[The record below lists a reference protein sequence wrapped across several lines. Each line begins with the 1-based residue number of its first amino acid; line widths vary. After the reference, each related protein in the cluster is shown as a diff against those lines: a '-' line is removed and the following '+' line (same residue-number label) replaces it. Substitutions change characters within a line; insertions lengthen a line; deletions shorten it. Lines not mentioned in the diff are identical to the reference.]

1 MARLFSDYITDRFY
15 NDIIS
20 AIQNCI
26 DDNRGNLDLWVNNI
40 HKIGEV
46 EVTDFHIKKMWIDDL
61 PEMEVGIEMAV
72 EADLEVKEAD
82 YHYDNYEECSK
93 WFLLKC
99 TGNLNCG
106 LNDFIILSTDIYR
119 EKAEPKRPMSNSLVP
134 IISKDK
140 LDDIASEIL
149 MRYYPEALKTP
160 MAVEPQVLA
169 ERMGLNII
177 IRPLTEDSSVFGQ
190 IVFCDTILDT
200 YNVDV
205 GKVEKTEISGK
216 TIMVDPAN
224 FFLRNLGSVNNT
236 IIHECVHWEKHRKA
250 FKLERLY
257 NKDATFIRC
266 QTVGG
271 VKDNK
276 VRSATDWMEWQA
288 NALAPRLQM
297 PIIPFK
303 EKTREFIQRCRQEV
317 GNVAIVDV
325 LEWVIDSLATFFV
338 VSREAAKI
346 RLYDIGYDEV
356 LGVFNYVDGR
366 YVRPHSFKK
375 GSLKPNQTFSI
386 SQNDAV
392 AESALNPE
400 LRDKLAS
407 GEYLFV
413 DSHFCLNS
421 DKYIQRNDIGE
432 LELTDYARHNME
444 KCCLVFDLV
453 VKSVN
458 KYGEQFFTECVLY
471 RDAASNIV
479 FEAHYTST
487 DENINVDDEIKKYN
501 ADILKIAKSLPA
513 TFSGTLN
520 KLIEWSEMTEE
531 ELAEAAEISEKTI
544 QRLRN
549 DEPDNVTLETV
560 VQLIIGL
567 SLPPALSDCLLRASR
582 KDFMMTEQHMMYRM
596 LVLTCYPKTIYE
608 CNERLLAQGLKPLGR
623 QNRAKS

>member
-1 MARLFSDYITDRFY
+1 M
-15 NDIIS
+15 
-20 AIQNCI
+20 
-26 DDNRGNLDLWVNNI
+26 
-40 HKIGEV
+40 
-46 EVTDFHIKKMWIDDL
+46 
-61 PEMEVGIEMAV
+61 
-72 EADLEVKEAD
+72 
-82 YHYDNYEECSK
+82 
-93 WFLLKC
+93 
-99 TGNLNCG
+99 
-106 LNDFIILSTDIYR
+106 NDFIILSTDIYR
-119 EKAEPKRPMSNSLVP
+119 EKAEPKRPMSDSLVP

-177 IRPLTEDSSVFGQ
+177 IRSLTEDSSVFGQ

-250 FKLERLY
+250 FELERLY

-288 NALAPRLQM
+288 NTLAPRLQM

-407 GEYLFV
+407 GEYVFV

-421 DKYIQRNDIGE
+421 DKYIQRNDVGE

-458 KYGEQFFTECVLY
+458 KYGD
-471 RDAASNIV
+471 R
-479 FEAHYTST
+479 
-487 DENINVDDEIKKYN
+487 
-501 ADILKIAKSLPA
+501 KS
-513 TFSGTLN
+513 
-520 KLIEWSEMTEE
+520 
-531 ELAEAAEISEKTI
+531 
-544 QRLRN
+544 
-549 DEPDNVTLETV
+549 V
-560 VQLIIGL
+560 V
-567 SLPPALSDCLLRASR
+567 
-582 KDFMMTEQHMMYRM
+582 
-596 LVLTCYPKTIYE
+596 
-608 CNERLLAQGLKPLGR
+608 
-623 QNRAKS
+623 

>member
-1 MARLFSDYITDRFY
+1 
-15 NDIIS
+15 
-20 AIQNCI
+20 
-26 DDNRGNLDLWVNNI
+26 
-40 HKIGEV
+40 
-46 EVTDFHIKKMWIDDL
+46 
-61 PEMEVGIEMAV
+61 
-72 EADLEVKEAD
+72 
-82 YHYDNYEECSK
+82 
-93 WFLLKC
+93 
-99 TGNLNCG
+99 
-106 LNDFIILSTDIYR
+106 
-119 EKAEPKRPMSNSLVP
+119 
-134 IISKDK
+134 
-140 LDDIASEIL
+140 
-149 MRYYPEALKTP
+149 
-160 MAVEPQVLA
+160 
-169 ERMGLNII
+169 
-177 IRPLTEDSSVFGQ
+177 
-190 IVFCDTILDT
+190 
-200 YNVDV
+200 
-205 GKVEKTEISGK
+205 
-216 TIMVDPAN
+216 MVDPAN

-250 FKLERLY
+250 FELERLY

-266 QTVGG
+266 QIVGG
-271 VKDNK
+271 VKDSK

-297 PIIPFK
+297 PISPFK
-303 EKTREFIQRCRQEV
+303 EKTREFIRQCRQEV
-317 GNVAIVDV
+317 GNVEIVDV
-325 LEWVIDSLATFFV
+325 MEWVIDSLATFFV

-375 GSLKPNQTFSI
+375 GALKPNQTFSI

-400 LRDKLAS
+400 LKEKLAS
-407 GEYLFV
+407 GEYIFV

-453 VKSVN
+453 VRPVN

-501 ADILKIAKSLPA
+501 ADILKVVKSLPA

-531 ELAEAAEISEKTI
+531 KLAEEAQISEKTI

-567 SLPPALSDCLLRASR
+567 SLPPALSDLDLCQYFRQKKLKGYAA
-582 KDFMMTEQHMMYRM
+582 
-596 LVLTCYPKTIYE
+596 VLSSSSSFCCGVI
-608 CNERLLAQGLKPLGR
+608 
-623 QNRAKS
+623 